1 MKPHLTRR
9 HTIVGLGAGLGAAL
23 ATPTLAQSAFQPRDL
38 TFRVMRKGSPMGT
51 LATRF
56 QYQGDR
62 LIARTSV
69 ALEVRIAGL
78 RVFRYSHESTETRR
92 GEELLA
98 LQADTYDNGPT
109 YTVRATPATGGLK
122 LEGPDN
128 NRSISPRS
136 LSSNCVWH
144 PGFVRPQ
151 QPVID
156 TERARYE
163 LPRVEALGQRT
174 LTVMGAPRVA
184 SGHRMTVSYA
194 NGELWYDAAGDWVYA
209 VFNIKGET
217 LTYERIA

>member
-1 MKPHLTRR
+1 MQPHLTRR
-9 HTIVGLGAGLGAAL
+9 HAIVGLGASLAGPAL
-23 ATPTLAQSAFQPRDL
+23 AQPAFQPRDL
-38 TFRVMRKGSPMGT
+38 TFRVMRRGSPMGT

-56 QYQGDR
+56 LYQGDR

-69 ALEVRIAGL
+69 ALEVRVAGL
-78 RVFRYSHESTETRR
+78 RVFRYSHESSETRR
-92 GEELLA
+92 GDELVS
-98 LQADTYDNGPT
+98 LQAETYDNGPT
-109 YTVRATPATGGLK
+109 YKVSATPAAGGLK

-128 NRSISPRS
+128 NRPISPRS
-136 LSSNCVWH
+136 LSSNCCWH

-163 LPRVEALGQRT
+163 VPRAEPLGQRT
-174 LTVMGAPRVA
+174 MTVMGASRVA
-184 SGHRMTVSYA
+184 TGHRLTVSYA

>member
-9 HTIVGLGAGLGAAL
+9 HTIVGLGVGLGASLTAP
-23 ATPTLAQSAFQPRDL
+23 AVAQPVFQPRDL

-62 LIARTSV
+62 LVARTSV

-92 GEELLA
+92 GDELLA
-98 LQADTYDNGPT
+98 LQAETYDNGPT
-109 YTVRATPATGGLK
+109 YRVSVTPATGGLK

-136 LSSNCVWH
+136 LSSNS
-144 PGFVRPQ
+144 PIG
-151 QPVID
+151 
-156 TERARYE
+156 
-163 LPRVEALGQRT
+163 
-174 LTVMGAPRVA
+174 
-184 SGHRMTVSYA
+184 
-194 NGELWYDAAGDWVYA
+194 LWPCPD
-209 VFNIKGET
+209 
-217 LTYERIA
+217 RIAIFR

>member
-9 HTIVGLGAGLGAAL
+9 QTIVGLGVCLGASL
-23 ATPTLAQSAFQPRDL
+23 ATPALAQPAFQPRDL
-38 TFRVMRKGSPMGT
+38 TFRVIRKGSPMGT
-51 LATRF
+51 FATRF
-56 QYQGDR
+56 QYQGDQ
-62 LIARTSV
+62 LVARTSV
-69 ALEVRIAGL
+69 ALEVRVAGL
-78 RVFRYSHESTETRR
+78 RVFRYSHESTEIRR
-92 GEELLA
+92 GDELLSLRA
-98 LQADTYDNGPT
+98 ETYDNGPT
-109 YTVRATPATGGLK
+109 YTVSATPVAGGLK

-128 NRSISPRS
+128 NRSISTRS

-156 TERARYE
+156 AERARYE
-163 LPRVEALGQRT
+163 LPRVEALGQRMM
-174 LTVMGAPRVA
+174 TVMGAQRLA

-194 NGELWYDAAGDWVYA
+194 NGELWHDAAGDWVYA